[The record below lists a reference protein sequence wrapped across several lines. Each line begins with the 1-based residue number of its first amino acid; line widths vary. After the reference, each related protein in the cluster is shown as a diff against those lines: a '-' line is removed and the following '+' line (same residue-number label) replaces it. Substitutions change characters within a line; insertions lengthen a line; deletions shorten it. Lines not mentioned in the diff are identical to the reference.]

1 MEWRIFL
8 LLSLSLSVFCER
20 SALNFT
26 SHHWPNSST
35 FISHRVNQQGRVNV
49 HYSPQRSVNPL
60 FMYSYGHLNNS
71 SDSLSSESEEY
82 SQVMKRNGT
91 ANNKKS
97 QLIQTNSTVNE
108 ELSKCNDFVDD
119 CCVVAQ
125 EFLLMKRSLKAE
137 LSSLIQVIQELYT
150 YSSSLDFWLLMMQ

>member
-8 LLSLSLSVFCER
+8 LLCLSLSVFCER
-20 SALNFT
+20 STLNFT
-26 SHHWPNSST
+26 SHHWPNDST
-35 FISHRVNQQGRVNV
+35 FTSHRVNQQGRVNV

-60 FMYSYGHLNNS
+60 FMYSYSHLNNS
-71 SDSLSSESEEY
+71 LDFLSSESEEY
-82 SQVMKRNGT
+82 SQVIKRNGT
-91 ANNKKS
+91 ANKMKP

-137 LSSLIQVIQELYT
+137 LSSLIQVIQELNT

>member
-8 LLSLSLSVFCER
+8 LLCLSLSVFCER

-26 SHHWPNSST
+26 SHHWPNGST

-60 FMYSYGHLNNS
+60 FMYSYSHLNNS

-82 SQVMKRNGT
+82 SQVIKRNGT

-108 ELSKCNDFVDD
+108 ELSKCIDSVDD
-119 CCVVAQ
+119 CCVIAQ

-137 LSSLIQVIQELYT
+137 LSSLIQVIQELNT